1 MNTVSGSVFE
11 ATGSKATIS
20 ANGELREFSASPL
33 LPMYR
38 NDRVCFVLHGET
50 GVAIANLTLGT
61 ELNYKPRVLYKS
73 GVNKGAILCGIAC
86 LQILAFLSFGTWSLI
101 AHHYSDVEY
110 LMLVL
115 SVLWFGTLWWI
126 WTELHADAADFNA
139 RLDAQIQDALV
150 NAAAD
155 TSIWEDEKWR

>member
-1 MNTVSGSVFE
+1 MNIVSGSVFE
-11 ATGSKATIS
+11 ATGCKAIIS
-20 ANGELREFSASPL
+20 SHGDLREFTASPL
-33 LPMYR
+33 LPMHR
-38 NDRVCFVLHGET
+38 DDHVCFVLYGET
-50 GVAIANLTLGT
+50 VVAIANLTLGT